1 MARDRSDPTPAVP
14 LRAVIQGGTFLSEQD
29 DNKRFGY
36 YKDGF
41 SAAKPILRSGRQR
54 QNMSPTTSARFH
66 YRLGANQPADS
77 ATARRLAEM
86 AAAIERDTDGEFRL
100 DVFPESR
107 LGPDPRMFAD
117 LRGGALEF
125 YLSGALLG
133 GVAPTSAL
141 PMLPFAFRDSRTV
154 FAALDGALGDRIRG
168 ELATAGLYAFRRLW
182 QNGFHHMTTD
192 VRPIET
198 AADFAGLKIRTPGGE
213 IAADFFR
220 TLGAEAGMVPFS
232 GMYDALKA
240 KTFDGQSDPL
250 GVVLSLRLYQVQRY
264 LSLTAHWWT
273 GFTLLAN
280 AAAWNALP
288 AEIRTVVERAAEA
301 AALAQRD
308 DIETVNAAGAA
319 ALARHG
325 MVVNTADSGSIQ
337 ARLGDFYARWRARFD
352 PAAWALLDAETGG
365 LPGCR

>member
-1 MARDRSDPTPAVP
+1 MNTTGTP
-14 LRAVIQGGTFLSEQD
+14 
-29 DNKRFGY
+29 
-36 YKDGF
+36 
-41 SAAKPILRSGRQR
+41 
-54 QNMSPTTSARFH
+54 RFH
-66 YRLGANQPADS
+66 YRLGANQPAES

-86 AAAIERDTDGEFRL
+86 AAAIVRDTGGALRL
-100 DVFPESR
+100 DVYPESR
-107 LGPDPRMFAD
+107 LGPDPKMFAD
-117 LRGGALEF
+117 LRGGELEF

-141 PMLPFAFRDSRTV
+141 PLLPFAFRDSAAV
-154 FAALDGALGDRIRG
+154 FAALDGPLGDRIRG
-168 ELATAGLYAFRRLW
+168 ELEGAGFHAFRRSL
-182 QNGFHHMTTD
+182 QNGFHHMTND

-250 GVVLSLRLYQVQRY
+250 GVVLSLRLYEVQRY

-280 AAAWNALP
+280 ADAWQALP
-288 AEIRTVVERAAEA
+288 ADIRAVVERHAERF
-301 AALAQRD
+301 ALLQRA
-308 DIETVNAAGAA
+308 DIEAVNAAGAE

-325 MVVNTADSGSIQ
+325 MLVNTADADSIR

-352 PAAWALLDAETGG
+352 PAAWTLLEEAAGG
-365 LPGCR
+365 LPG

>member
-1 MARDRSDPTPAVP
+1 MRIT
-14 LRAVIQGGTFLSEQD
+14 GT
-29 DNKRFGY
+29 
-36 YKDGF
+36 
-41 SAAKPILRSGRQR
+41 
-54 QNMSPTTSARFH
+54 ARFH
-66 YRLGANQPADS
+66 YRLGANQPEAS

-86 AAAIERDTDGEFRL
+86 AAGIERDTSGEFRL
-100 DVFPESR
+100 DVYPESR

-117 LRGGALEF
+117 LCSGALEF

-141 PMLPFAFRDSRTV
+141 PMLPFAFSDSKAV

-168 ELATAGLYAFRRLW
+168 ELENAGFHAFRRSF
-182 QNGFHHMTTD
+182 QNGFHHMTND

-198 AADFAGLKIRTPGGE
+198 AADFTGLKIRSPGGE

-220 TLGAEAGMVPFS
+220 ALGAEAGMVPFS

-250 GVVLSLRLYQVQRY
+250 GVVLSLRLYEVQRY

-280 AAAWNALP
+280 ATAWNALP
-288 AEIRTVVERAAEA
+288 AEIRAVVERHAEN

-308 DIETVNAAGAA
+308 DIEAVNKAGAE
-319 ALARHG
+319 ALAEHG
-325 MVVNTADSGSIQ
+325 MVVNTADADGIR
-337 ARLGDFYARWRARFD
+337 ARLGDFYARWRTRFD
-352 PAAWALLDAETGG
+352 PAVWTLLEEAAGG
-365 LPGCR
+365 LPG